1 MPWVVSS
8 FSPMLS
14 TVSIM
19 PGIENLA
26 PERQETSSGFWA
38 SPKRLPVTDSTRSS
52 ASIAWS
58 HMLSGKAPPCARYAL
73 QASVVIVNPGGTGT
87 PMRII
92 SARFAPLP
100 PSRPRTASHDPP
112 T

>member
-1 MPWVVSS
+1 
-8 FSPMLS
+8 MLS

-26 PERQETSSGFWA
+26 PDRQETSSGFWA
-38 SPKRLPVTDSTRSS
+38 SPKCLPVTDSNRSS

-58 HMLSGKAPPCARYAL
+58 HMFSGKAPPCARYAL
-73 QASVVIVNPGGTGT
+73 QASVVIVKPGGTGT
-87 PMRII
+87 RMRTI